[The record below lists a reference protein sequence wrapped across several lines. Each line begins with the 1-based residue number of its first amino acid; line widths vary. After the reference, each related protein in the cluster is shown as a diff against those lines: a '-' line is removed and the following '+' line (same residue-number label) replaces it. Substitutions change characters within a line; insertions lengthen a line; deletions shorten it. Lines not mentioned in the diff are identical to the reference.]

1 MLQINFI
8 MIRIIHQILVLVK
21 INRILKHFLRS
32 IIDFLKV
39 FKKIIIFFSQY
50 IIMENSGLQE
60 EKIKDARNPFRL
72 KNKMY
77 NITIKDIRNIF
88 RIK

>member
-39 FKKIIIFFSQY
+39 FKKIIFFFHNILSWKIQGFKKKKLK
-50 IIMENSGLQE
+50 MQE
-60 EKIKDARNPFRL
+60 IL
-72 KNKMY
+72 LG
-77 NITIKDIRNIF
+77 
-88 RIK
+88 

>member
-39 FKKIIIFFSQY
+39 FKKIIIFFHNILSWKIQGFKKKKLK
-50 IIMENSGLQE
+50 MQE
-60 EKIKDARNPFRL
+60 IL
-72 KNKMY
+72 LG
-77 NITIKDIRNIF
+77 
-88 RIK
+88 